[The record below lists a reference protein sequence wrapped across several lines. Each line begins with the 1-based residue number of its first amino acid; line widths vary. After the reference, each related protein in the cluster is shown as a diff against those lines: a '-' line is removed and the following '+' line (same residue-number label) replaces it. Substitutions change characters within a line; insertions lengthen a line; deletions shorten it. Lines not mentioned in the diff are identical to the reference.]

1 MVMTERKPRLTYD
14 QVLEGARALS
24 PEEQERLRAE
34 LEKQPQVYILR
45 PTGDPKAIR
54 RGRELAEKIRKEMNA
69 NMTGTLEETM
79 RTLRG
84 LSWS

>member
-14 QVLEGARALS
+14 QILEGARALS
-24 PEEQERLRAE
+24 PEEQDRLRAE
-34 LEKQPQVYILR
+34 LKKKPGVYILH
-45 PTGDPKAIR
+45 PTGDPEAIR
-54 RGRELAEKIRKEMNA
+54 RGRELAQKIRKEVNA

-79 RTLRG
+79 RQLRG